1 MTEDE
6 ELALALAMSVEGN
19 EPAASSG
26 AGPAQFLPET
36 AEPSDG
42 GQQDADAMPGVSK
55 QENTFAAANG
65 AAQVG
70 SITGLPTSCCV
81 CCLKCHVPVWCSINR
96 QERLQ
101 TAIRRIPCYT
111 YVGNR

>member
-26 AGPAQFLPET
+26 AGPAQSLPES
-36 AEPSDG
+36 AEPSAG

-70 SITGLPTSCCV
+70 SITWLLTV
-81 CCLKCHVPVWCSINR
+81 YQVITKCG
-96 QERLQ
+96 
-101 TAIRRIPCYT
+101 AICKIR
-111 YVGNR
+111 YVSPAANAQPGHWALA